1 MNATS
6 PIQSVKIF
14 GAGSIGNH
22 MSNAAT
28 TMGWHVDLCDISQ
41 DALER
46 ARNDIYPG
54 RYGVWNDAIGLHL
67 VDDAPRG
74 NHDLIIIGTPPDHHM
89 DLAISALADNPK
101 AILIEKPLCG
111 PGLERAQEL
120 YDAVDQSGTRVFVGY
135 DHVVGVAA
143 EDAAESAG
151 NGRIGTIETLDV
163 EFREHWSGIFAAHP
177 WLNGPADTYL
187 GYWQRGGGA
196 SGEHSHATNL
206 WQAFA
211 HAIGAGRVV
220 SVSAAMDYVSDGPVE
235 YDKLCLITLQTE
247 TGMIGRVVQ
256 DVVTHPPRK
265 WARLQGVDGY
275 VEWHCGF
282 EPGCDAVILQ
292 KNGDEAE
299 QRRTQKTRPD
309 DFVRELRHI
318 ENALARNTESPIS
331 LERGLDTMLVI
342 AAAHESARTGQ
353 EIKIDPAAGYTL
365 SALTPAHR

>member
-1 MNATS
+1 MNATHL
-6 PIQSVKIF
+6 IKSVKIF

-22 MSNAAT
+22 MSHAAT
-28 TMGWHVDLCDISQ
+28 TLGWHVDLCDISE
-41 DALER
+41 DALRR
-46 ARNDIYPG
+46 ARDDIYPG
-54 RYGVWNDAIGLHL
+54 RYGAWNETIGLHL

-74 NHDLIIIGTPPDHHM
+74 AHDLIIVGTPPDHHM
-89 DLAISALADNPK
+89 DLAIAALADNPK

-120 YDAVDQSGTRVFVGY
+120 YDAVAKSDTRVFVGY
-135 DHVVGVAA
+135 DHVVGGAA
-143 EDAAESAG
+143 EDAVAMASG
-151 NGRIGTIETLDV
+151 GHIGAIETLDV

-177 WLNGPADTYL
+177 WLDGPADTYL

-211 HAIGAGRVV
+211 HTIGAGRVV
-220 SVSAAMDYVSDGPVE
+220 RVSAAMDYVIDGATT
-235 YDKLCLITLQTE
+235 YDKLCLLTLETE

-256 DVVTHPPRK
+256 DVVTKPPRK
-265 WARLQGVDGY
+265 WARLQGVEGY

-282 EPGCDAVILQ
+282 EPGCDAVIFQ
-292 KNGDEAE
+292 QDGADAE
-299 QRRTQKTRPD
+299 QRRTEKTRPD
-309 DFVRELRHI
+309 DFIRELHHI
-318 ENALARNTESPIS
+318 EDVLARDTESPIS

-353 EIKIDPAAGYTL
+353 TVQIDLAAGYTL
-365 SALTPAHR
+365 SALTTAHR